1 MIEIICPW
9 WSRRYAFS
17 VVNLEKVMRILVAIL
32 VTGGLVLSAGY
43 SAAQH
48 HMHQGHM
55 DHGAPVADAREFVQ
69 FPPELVEHT
78 IANMR
83 DHLVALQQINEALA
97 RGEPEKAGKIAE
109 ERLGMSS
116 LGLHG
121 AGEVAKYMPQGM
133 QDAGT
138 AMHRAA
144 SRFAIEAQNVGVTGE
159 LKPAVGALA
168 EVMAACVGCHA
179 GYRLK

>member
-1 MIEIICPW
+1 
-9 WSRRYAFS
+9 
-17 VVNLEKVMRILVAIL
+17 MRVTLAALVA
-32 VTGGLVLSAGY
+32 GALVLSDGY
-43 SAAQH
+43 AAAQH
-48 HMHQGHM
+48 QMHQGHM
-55 DHGAPVADAREFVQ
+55 DHGPSAIDTREFVK

-83 DHLVALQQINEALA
+83 DHLLALQQINEALA
-97 RGEPEKAGKIAE
+97 RNEPEKAGRIAE

-116 LGLHG
+116 LRLHG
-121 AGEVAKYMPQGM
+121 AAEVATFMPQGM

-138 AMHRAA
+138 AMHKAA
-144 SRFAIEAQNVGVTGE
+144 SRFAIEAQNTGVTGD
-159 LKPAVGALA
+159 LKPALGALG

>member
-1 MIEIICPW
+1 M
-9 WSRRYAFS
+9 RMLLA
-17 VVNLEKVMRILVAIL
+17 VVVPVA
-32 VTGGLVLSAGY
+32 LVLTAGL
-43 SAAQH
+43 AGAQH
-48 HMHQGHM
+48 HDQMGDHMNGHM
-55 DHGAPVADAREFVQ
+55 DGHVGHMEMGHMQHGAPAADTRELVT
-69 FPPELVEHT
+69 FPPELVAHT

-83 DHLVALQQINEALA
+83 DHLRALQEINEALA
-97 RGEPEKAGKIAE
+97 AGEPDKAAKIAE
-109 ERLGMSS
+109 ARLGMSS
-116 LGLHG
+116 LHLHG
-121 AGEVAKYMPQGM
+121 AAEVARYMPQGM

-159 LKPAVGALA
+159 LKPALGALS

>member
-1 MIEIICPW
+1 
-9 WSRRYAFS
+9 
-17 VVNLEKVMRILVAIL
+17 MRVLLAALVSGA
-32 VTGGLVLSAGY
+32 VLSTGY
-43 SAAQH
+43 AAAQH
-48 HMHQGHM
+48 QMHHGEM
-55 DHGAPVADAREFVQ
+55 DLGASVVDRREFVK

-83 DHLVALQQINEALA
+83 DHLLALQQINEALA
-97 RGEPEKAGKIAE
+97 RGEPEKAGMIAE

-116 LGLHG
+116 LRLHG
-121 AGEVAKYMPQGM
+121 AAEVARYMPQGM

-138 AMHRAA
+138 AMHTAA
-144 SRFAIEAQNVGVTGE
+144 SRFAIEAQNASVTGE
-159 LKPAVGALA
+159 LKPALRALG